1 MINCNLWSP
10 FSHLF
15 LVFGMLI
22 SLESFFMLTSKSRC
36 SKVFKTDRNALNCNS
51 ALNSEI
57 IQKWKNPKAIK
68 IFFKD
73 FTYYESLYN
82 LVCCS
87 YIYIYYVYIH
97 IHWKN
102 MYLEWLFSSQYS
114 LTKSFLFWI
123 LLKYNVN
130 NSGQCAL
137 LNSTA
142 ILKIGCQL
150 ATVGQTICILRFIW
164 CFSGNFWLIS
174 VSILPYWNQRQTW
187 SDLFIQDKENRH
199 HYHFR
204 KVLYDEKLPLF
215 TV

>member
-87 YIYIYYVYIH
+87 YIYTMYTYIFIEKICIWSGYFPVN
-97 IHWKN
+97 IHWQN
-102 MYLEWLFSSQYS
+102 HFYFEFYS
-114 LTKSFLFWI
+114 NITWI
-123 LLKYNVN
+123 
-130 NSGQCAL
+130 
-137 LNSTA
+137 
-142 ILKIGCQL
+142 IL
-150 ATVGQTICILRFIW
+150 A
-164 CFSGNFWLIS
+164 S
-174 VSILPYWNQRQTW
+174 VPC
-187 SDLFIQDKENRH
+187 
-199 HYHFR
+199 
-204 KVLYDEKLPLF
+204 
-215 TV
+215 